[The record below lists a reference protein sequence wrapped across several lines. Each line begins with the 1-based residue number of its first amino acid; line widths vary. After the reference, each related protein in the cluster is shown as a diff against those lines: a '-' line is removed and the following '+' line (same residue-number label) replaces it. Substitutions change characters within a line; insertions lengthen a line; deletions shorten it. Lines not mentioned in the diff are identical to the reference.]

1 MNEDELKGVTQDAGG
16 KIKDAAGGLTGDTG
30 LQAEGKLDQAAG
42 KIQGQYGTAK
52 EQLGSAADAIAEKV
66 SDFANRAGST
76 MSDAA
81 QTVRREA
88 GHAGEKVYDA
98 GSRAGEYAGRT
109 VKEQPLLSL
118 IGVAAIGYAIGFLI
132 HSPTSRWQPGQRQ
145 DAISEEGRPP
155 AAVPTTRLAPSPAS
169 AIIRWPRR
177 GQRLQ

>member
-1 MNEDELKGVTQDAGG
+1 MNEDEIKGVAQDAVG
-16 KIKDAAGGLTGDTG
+16 KVKDGTGGLTGETE
-30 LQAEGKLDQAAG
+30 LQAEGKIDQAAG

-98 GSRAGEYAGRT
+98 GARAGEYVGRT

-118 IGVAAIGYAIGFLI
+118 IGVAAIGYVIGFLI
-132 HSPTSRWQPGQRQ
+132 HSP
-145 DAISEEGRPP
+145 ISP
-155 AAVPTTRLAPSPAS
+155 LAPKPKRY
-169 AIIRWPRR
+169 IR
-177 GQRLQ
+177 

>member
-1 MNEDELKGVTQDAGG
+1 L
-16 KIKDAAGGLTGDTG
+16 IGDPG
-30 LQAEGKLDQAAG
+30 LQADGKMDQAAG
-42 KIQGQYGTAK
+42 KIQSHYGVAK
-52 EQLGSAADAIAEKV
+52 EQLGNAADANADKA

-98 GSRAGEYAGRT
+98 GSRAGEYVGRT

-132 HSPTSRWQPGQRQ
+132 HSPMSP
-145 DAISEEGRPP
+145 
-155 AAVPTTRLAPSPAS
+155 LAPE
-169 AIIRWPRR
+169 PRR
-177 GQRLQ
+177 YFR